1 MDAILARE
9 RRRGRR
15 GGRERCAR
23 VRDVVF
29 ERASSSRLGGGG
41 GVVADARET
50 SECARVEWCFF
61 GVHRSRRILRA
72 VVLLRARRRRARGV
86 RH

>member
-1 MDAILARE
+1 MRDTILARE

-15 GGRERCAR
+15 RGRDWCAR
-23 VRDVVF
+23 VRDVLF
-29 ERASSSRLGGGG
+29 ERPSSRLGGGV
-41 GVVADARET
+41 VVADACET
-50 SECARVEWCFF
+50 FECARVEWCFF

-72 VVLLRARRRRARGV
+72 VALFRARRRRARGV